1 MIHCQNCGK
10 ENEYNVNFCRFCG
23 NGFASPQTQQRYIE
37 DTNQSRPYMWKTDE
51 FQVNPPT
58 FSQTREIRNAQPILS
73 GSVPQT
79 QQLAY
84 QQPSFI
90 TNGYR
95 CPRCG
100 SQNLPMTKRQIS
112 TAGWIVF
119 AALLLTTGILFWI
132 GLLIKEDVRVCPVCN
147 CKVG

>member
-23 NGFASPQTQQRYIE
+23 NRIVAPQMQQSYIE
-37 DTNQSRPYMWKTDE
+37 ENQATRPYLWKTDE
-51 FQVNPPT
+51 FQTN
-58 FSQTREIRNAQPILS
+58 QPAR
-73 GSVPQT
+73 QT
-79 QQLAY
+79 QEIKQVLPVYQNSSYETQTLIY
-84 QQPSFI
+84 QQPAFI

-100 SQNLPMTKRQIS
+100 SQNLPITKRQVS

-119 AALLLTTGILFWI
+119 ATLLIFTFVFFWI
-132 GLLIKEDVRVCPVCN
+132 GLLMKEDAKFCPVCN
-147 CKVG
+147 CKVS